1 MINILQQVLER
12 ALDRLSQQ
20 FTALLPGVL
29 AGLTILLLAY
39 ALAILVRWLL
49 VRAFKGIALD
59 RFLLQSGLSNLLHRS
74 GGLRATYLVAQ
85 GAYWV
90 ILLVGLLT
98 ALNVFDTSLSSEII
112 EALVF
117 LLPQVVTAALI
128 VLGGAWLGQY
138 LGRSILVW
146 AVNEDMPAPRELA
159 GAVRVVIVFVSVVGA
174 AVQLN
179 FASNVF
185 FAAFVLLVGGVILTL
200 SLALGLGSRE
210 WVQRFL
216 KEKTWQTDDRIER
229 SLRDQL

>member
-1 MINILQQVLER
+1 M
-12 ALDRLSQQ
+12 
-20 FTALLPGVL
+20 
-29 AGLTILLLAY
+29 
-39 ALAILVRWLL
+39 
-49 VRAFKGIALD
+49 
-59 RFLLQSGLSNLLHRS
+59 
-74 GGLRATYLVAQ
+74 AQ
-85 GAYWV
+85 GTYWV

-98 ALNVFDTSLSSEII
+98 ALSAFDTSLSSEII

-117 LLPQVVTAALI
+117 LLPKVVTAALI

-146 AVNEDMPAPRELA
+146 AVNEDIPAPRRLA
-159 GAVRVVIVFVSVVGA
+159 GGVRVVIVFVSVVVA

-185 FAAFVLLVGGVILTL
+185 FAAFVLLVGGVILAL

-210 WVQRFL
+210 WVQRYL
-216 KEKTWQTDDRIER
+216 QEKTWQTDDRIER